1 MMTFKQQISD
11 MTPRA
16 CQPAI
21 DWVGDR
27 TAREAWEQCER
38 PDWLIGM
45 AHHVLD
51 IPTDKIVECGIMCA
65 AQVPQSLAWL
75 LWARNWITGEDRS
88 HEAAADAAA
97 AAAWAAE
104 AHEAAAAAAAEAA
117 TWATWAD
124 DAAWAAADAAWA
136 AAEAAADAARAA
148 CAAARAADAGG
159 DSIRMCNLIR
169 EIVKPDWEADR

>member
-1 MMTFKQQISD
+1 

-38 PDWLIGM
+38 PDWLIWE
-45 AHHVLD
+45 AHHVLH
-51 IPTDKIVECGIMCA
+51 IPTDTIVECGIMCA

-117 TWATWAD
+117 TWATWVV
-124 DAAWAAADAAWA
+124 AWAAVDAA
-136 AAEAAADAARAA
+136 D
-148 CAAARAADAGG
+148 AAARAADAGG

-169 EIVKPDWEADR
+169 EIVKPDWEAYR

>member
-1 MMTFKQQISD
+1 MTFKQQISD

-38 PDWLIGM
+38 PDWLIWE
-45 AHHVLD
+45 AHHVLH
-51 IPTDKIVECGIMCA
+51 IPTDTIVECGIMCA

-88 HEAAADAAA
+88 HEAASDAADAAA
-97 AAAWAAE
+97 EAHKAAAE
-104 AHEAAAAAAAEAA
+104 AAAEAA

-136 AAEAAADAARAA
+136 AAEAAVWAAWAADAAEWAV
-148 CAAARAADAGG
+148 DAGG

-169 EIVKPDWEADR
+169 DIVKPDWEVDR